1 MLVVSFFIQIQ
12 ILLTNKDMKEILLK
26 IKLSSF
32 FAIIAAFLLPIKFI
46 MLTVGFAIMADTLVG
61 LYRAKKKGEKITS
74 RKLSQVISKMVL
86 YQSSVVLFFCIEQFI
101 LADFIILFT
110 GIPLFLTK
118 LVGALLVFIEIQSI
132 NESLESLTGKGIWDR
147 LKELIRRAK
156 DIKEDISDFKSD
168 SKPEEEANGKTD
180 L

>member
-1 MLVVSFFIQIQ
+1 
-12 ILLTNKDMKEILLK
+12 MKEILLK

-32 FAIIAAFLLPIKFI
+32 FAIISAFLLPIKFI
-46 MLTVGFAIMADTLVG
+46 MLTVGFAIAADTLIG

-86 YQSSVVLFFCIEQFI
+86 YEGAVVLFFCIEQFI

-118 LVGALLVFIEIQSI
+118 VVGALLVFIEVQSI
-132 NESLESLTGKGIWDR
+132 NESLESISGKGIWIR
-147 LKELIRRAK
+147 VKEMIRRAK
-156 DIKEDISDFKSD
+156 DVKEDIEDLKSD
-168 SKPEEEANGKTD
+168 KKEI
-180 L
+180 